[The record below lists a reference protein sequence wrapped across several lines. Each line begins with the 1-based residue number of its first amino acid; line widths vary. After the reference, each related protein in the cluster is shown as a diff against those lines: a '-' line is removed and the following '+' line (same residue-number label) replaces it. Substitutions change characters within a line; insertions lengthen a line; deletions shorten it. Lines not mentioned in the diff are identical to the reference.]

1 MFCCT
6 AGMGRRPCLSAIN
19 SPMPTPG
26 ESPGIR
32 PDRSPPI
39 LVVLV
44 LYQEDASSS
53 TSMVSFLRALDE
65 SGLASQ
71 FRLLVYDNSPIQSV
85 LPDSIQIPFSG
96 IHDPTNGGLFRA
108 YTAALEL
115 AEKDGN
121 EWLLLLDQDTVLDA
135 TYLKTLWFNLP
146 EAVGNP
152 RCAAMVPKLL
162 SRKKIISPARVLWGG
177 GAIPV
182 NKKFTG
188 IPPWEVTALN
198 SGTLLRVSAIRAVGG
213 FNPGFWLDYLD
224 HWVFNR
230 IHRSGYSV
238 YVVDAVLLH
247 DLSVKKMG
255 NMSVSRYKNI
265 LIAEGEFYKCCK
277 TRAENLFYCLRLF
290 WRAVKMF
297 LLPGRRKLFL
307 PTLGHLKRNICKNA
321 SPIGTGP
328 LL

>member
-1 MFCCT
+1 MFSCT
-6 AGMGRRPCLSAIN
+6 AGMERRPCLSAVN
-19 SPMPTPG
+19 SPMPTAG
-26 ESPGIR
+26 DSPGIR

-44 LYQEDASSS
+44 LYQKDASSS

-71 FRLLVYDNSPIQSV
+71 FKLLVYDNSPIQSV
-85 LPDSIQIPFSG
+85 LPDSIPIPFSG

-115 AEKDGN
+115 AENEGA

-135 TYLKTLWFNLP
+135 TYLKTLWLNLP
-146 EAVGNP
+146 AAVENP

-162 SRKKIISPARVLWGG
+162 SRNKIISPARVLWGG
-177 GAIPV
+177 LDIPV
-182 NKKFTG
+182 DKKLTG

-213 FNPGFWLDYLD
+213 FNPKFWLDYLD
-224 HWVFNR
+224 CWVFNR
-230 IHRSGYSV
+230 LHRAY
-238 YVVDAVLLH
+238 YVVCVMDAVLLH
-247 DLSVKKMG
+247 DLSVEKMG
-255 NMSVSRYKNI
+255 SMSVSRYKNI

-277 TRAENLFYCLRLF
+277 SRTDNLFYRVRLLG
-290 WRAVKMF
+290 RAVKMVF
-297 LLPGRRKLFL
+297 SPDRRKLFL
-307 PTLGHLKRNICKNA
+307 PTLGHLGRNICQKA
-321 SPIGTGP
+321 SPSGAGP

>member
-1 MFCCT
+1 MSVANSPIAT
-6 AGMGRRPCLSAIN
+6 AGD
-19 SPMPTPG
+19 
-26 ESPGIR
+26 SPGIR
-32 PDRSPPI
+32 ADRSPPI

-44 LYQEDASSS
+44 LYQKAASSS

-71 FRLLVYDNSPIQSV
+71 FRLLVYDNSPVQSV
-85 LPDSIQIPFSG
+85 LPESIPIPFSH
-96 IHDPTNGGLFRA
+96 IHDPANGGLFRA

-135 TYLKTLWFNLP
+135 TYLKTLWLNLP
-146 EAVGNP
+146 EAVGDT

-162 SRKKIISPARVLWGG
+162 SRNKIISPARVLWGG

-188 IPPWEVTALN
+188 TPPWEITALN
-198 SGTLLRVSAIRAVGG
+198 SGTLLRASAIRTVGG

-230 IHRSGYSV
+230 LHRADYSV
-238 YVVDAVLLH
+238 CVVDAVLLH
-247 DLSVKKMG
+247 DLSVEKMG
-255 NMSVSRYKNI
+255 NMSVSRYINI
-265 LIAEGEFYKCCK
+265 IIAEGEFYKCCK
-277 TRAENLFYCLRLF
+277 SRAENLFYCFRLF

-297 LLPGRRKLFL
+297 LLPDRRKLFL
-307 PTLGHLKRNICKNA
+307 PTLGHLGRNLCQKA
-321 SPIGTGP
+321 SPRGAGP

>member
-1 MFCCT
+1 MFSCT
-6 AGMGRRPCLSAIN
+6 AEMGRRPCLSAVN
-19 SPMPTPG
+19 SPMPTAG
-26 ESPGIR
+26 SPGIR

-44 LYQEDASSS
+44 LYQKDASSS
-53 TSMVSFLRALDE
+53 TSMVSFLQALDE

-85 LPDSIQIPFSG
+85 LPDRIPIPFSQ

-115 AEKDGN
+115 AENEGT

-135 TYLKTLWFNLP
+135 TYLKTLCLNLP

-152 RCAAMVPKLL
+152 RCAAMVAKLL
-162 SRKKIISPARVLWGG
+162 SKNKIISPARVLWGG
-177 GAIPV
+177 LDLPV

-188 IPPWEVTALN
+188 IPPWEITALN
-198 SGTLLRVSAIRAVGG
+198 SGTLLRASAIRAMGG
-213 FNPGFWLDYLD
+213 FNPRFWLDYLD

-230 IHRSGYSV
+230 LHHAGYLV
-238 YVVDAVLLH
+238 YVMDAVLLH
-247 DLSVKKMG
+247 DLSVEGMG
-255 NMSVSRYKNI
+255 NMSVSRYRNI

-277 TRAENLFYCLRLF
+277 SWAENLFYCFRLF

-297 LLPGRRKLFL
+297 FFPDRRKLLL
-307 PTLGHLKRNICKNA
+307 PTLGRLKRNIYQKA
-321 SPIGTGP
+321 SPSDAGP